1 MSIYAKGNHFAKIE
15 AFYAVQL
22 REHHMAQHTH
32 ARCEAMYVTAGS
44 CIIEVEGE
52 LFRLRKRECVFLN
65 QEVGHSLLVEE
76 DEPCALLNLEFS
88 VSDTSPGLSF
98 QELKQDCPELT
109 IFLRKE
115 EPYIFL
121 RDEQKLGFALKDLID
136 ELEGRRTGNQAMI
149 QLLFQRFLL
158 ELCRCPAISDGRSGA
173 VHLNKAA
180 AFIEEHFTEELNVAA
195 IASTAGVHSAY
206 LQTLFA
212 KRFGCGMMAYVNKK
226 RMDLAAFLLINS
238 DRSVTDIAYASGL
251 NSRQHFG
258 YLFHK
263 HFRMSPRQ
271 YRQLHQQLLLP
282 DTGLAQRQAEADGS
296 YRSVALQARR

>member
-1 MSIYAKGNHFAKIE
+1 MSIYAKGNDIARIE

-32 ARCEAMYVTAGS
+32 ARCEVMYVTAGS
-44 CIIEVEGE
+44 CTIEVEGE
-52 LFRLRKRECVFLN
+52 LFRLRKRECVFLD
-65 QEVGHSLLVEE
+65 QEVRHSLLVEE
-76 DEPCALLNLEFS
+76 EPCALLNLEFS
-88 VSDTSPGLSF
+88 VSNSGSGLSF
-98 QELKQDCPELT
+98 RELRDGCAEWT
-109 IFLRKE
+109 VFLQKE
-115 EPYIFL
+115 EPYAFL

-136 ELEGRRTGNQAMI
+136 ELEGRRSGSETMI
-149 QLLFQRFLL
+149 HLLFQRFLL
-158 ELCRCPAISDGRSGA
+158 ELCRCPAISGGRSGA

-180 AFIEEHFTEELNVAA
+180 AFIEEHFAEELNVAA
-195 IASTAGVHSAY
+195 IASAAGVHSAY

-212 KRFGCGMMAYVNKK
+212 KRFGCGMMAYANKK

-263 HFRMSPRQ
+263 YFQMSPRQ

-282 DTGLAQRQAEADGS
+282 DTGLAQRLAEADGS
-296 YRSVALQARR
+296 YRSITLHAR